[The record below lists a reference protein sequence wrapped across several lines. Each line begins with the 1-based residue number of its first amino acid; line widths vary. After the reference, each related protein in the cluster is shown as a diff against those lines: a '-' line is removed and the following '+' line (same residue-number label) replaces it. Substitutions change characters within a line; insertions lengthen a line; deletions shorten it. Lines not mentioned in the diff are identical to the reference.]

1 VWGYENVTQSNV
13 VLNPGDVEGMF
24 TVSYEEIKETGKN
37 IVPYIIVGLMFLLAI
52 GNVLYGYMK

>member
-1 VWGYENVTQSNV
+1 MWGYENVTQSNV